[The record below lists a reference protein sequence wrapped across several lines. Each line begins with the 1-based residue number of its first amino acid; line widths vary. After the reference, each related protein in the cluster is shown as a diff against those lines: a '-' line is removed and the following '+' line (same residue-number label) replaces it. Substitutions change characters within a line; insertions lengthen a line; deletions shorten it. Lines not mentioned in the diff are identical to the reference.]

1 MSISAKIVLDSITT
15 EGVRVTTFELRY
27 PRYIHADMMTHRV
40 FSRNA
45 SSSRAKP
52 LKKFLE
58 EETVFPITYGSN
70 ISGMQ
75 AGSELSWPRRT
86 AIMAIWGSMAYING
100 LGARMMAKLGLHKQW
115 VNRPVE
121 WFTHINVLVTATDF
135 NNFFA
140 LRYHSDAQPE
150 LTELARQMFELY
162 RDSKPYALKN
172 DSWHL
177 PYITHKDI
185 CRVYSPGFVMP
196 KIQTSCYVRDLETEL
211 LIRVSVAR
219 CARVSYKSHDG
230 KETTVEQ
237 DLALYDRLL
246 AGVPLHASPA
256 EHQCR
261 PDYRCYHDKND
272 FLKSWQHPYL
282 HGNLTGTIQYR
293 KLLPGEHQKDF
304 NPDGEVH

>member
-1 MSISAKIVLDSITT
+1 MSISAKIILDSVTT

-27 PRYIHADMMTHRV
+27 PRFVHADLMTHRV

-75 AGSELSWPRRT
+75 AGSELSWPRKT
-86 AIMAIWGSMAYING
+86 AIMAIWASMAYMNG

-115 VNRPVE
+115 VNRPIE

-185 CRVYSPGFVMP
+185 LKADSIAKARYIDHS
-196 KIQTSCYVRDLETEL
+196 SYVRDVATEL

-261 PDYRCYHDKND
+261 PDYRFAVDPYRENMVW
-272 FLKSWQHPYL
+272 SHPEL
-282 HGNLTGTIQYR
+282 HGNLKGVIQYR

-304 NPDGEVH
+304 NRDGEVH